1 MATDFGISG
10 INTGMDTNA
19 IIDKLVALNQRPID
33 VIASKEKVEKQK
45 LASFQD
51 LKSRLQTFKSIV
63 TTLNTE
69 SRFLAT
75 QGTFS
80 NTSATATSK
89 VVDITT
95 TSQATSGVY
104 SFTVSNLAKEGKI
117 VSQSGFSSIN
127 STLSNGTFYLTVGS
141 TTTAITID
149 SSNNTLEGLRLAINN
164 SGANVKASFINDGSA
179 NPIRLMIA
187 GTQTGSANA
196 VSATM
201 TGSGLIGANP
211 QNIIPFTQIQTA
223 QDASLLV
230 NGVSVTKSSNTVTDV
245 IPGAILNL
253 SSIGSGAITLSTDTT
268 AVKQKINTF
277 VNGYNDLMAYL
288 KQQLAVDS
296 NSNTG
301 VLFGNVAVVDLQQ
314 ALRDSI
320 TAPVAG
326 VTGSYSFLSQVG
338 IRTQNDGSLL
348 VNDGELSTAIANN
361 IGNVTQL
368 FASMGRTSSTSVTY
382 IGFTQNT
389 VAGTYDVRVQNGVP
403 QLSPTGQGNYT
414 NAVGSG
420 SFFAGATGTD
430 AEGLNFRIST
440 ARDGSFGTITQV
452 VGVAEKLNRILVNQT
467 DLSRNGPLAA
477 EINTSN
483 NTIADDDKAIA
494 AQQVRLTQ
502 FTENLKA
509 KFTNLEVVVGKLK
522 SQAQAFS
529 SALAGV
535 GTTTTK
541 K

>member
-19 IIDKLVALNQRPID
+19 IIEKLVALNQRPID

-51 LKSRLQTFKSIV
+51 LKSRLQTFKSIA

-69 SRFLAT
+69 SRFLST

-80 NTSATATSK
+80 NTSATATTK

-127 STLSNGTFYLTVGS
+127 STISTGTFKITVGN
-141 TTTAITID
+141 TITNITID
-149 SSNNTLEGLRLAINN
+149 SSNNTVEGLRLAINN
-164 SGANVKASFINDGSA
+164 SGANVTASFINDGSA

-187 GTQTGSANA
+187 GTQTGSANT

-201 TGSGLIGANP
+201 TGSGIGAAP
-211 QNIIPFTQIQTA
+211 ENIIPFTQIQTA

-301 VLFGNVAVVDLQQ
+301 VLFGNVAVVNLQQ

-326 VTGSYSFLSQVG
+326 VSGSYSFLSQVG

-348 VNDGELSTAIANN
+348 VDDGELSTAIANN

-368 FASMGRTSSTSVTY
+368 FASMGRTSSTGVTY

-414 NAVGSG
+414 DAVGSG

-440 ARDGSFGTITQV
+440 ARDGSFGTITQII
-452 VGVAEKLNRILVNQT
+452 GVAEKLNRILVNQT

-477 EINTSN
+477 EINTAN
-483 NTIADDDKAIA
+483 NTIADDEKAIA

-509 KFTNLEVVVGKLK
+509 KFTNLEMVVGKLK